1 MQEQLDVEIIVF
13 DIKIIVRGR
22 FNKSVGMNIDNV
34 LLFVHAVV
42 SRRLVSEAEVS
53 IPIQFDV
60 VIAWFDNLVVAAKLF
75 DNRLLHAFGELSDVW
90 GQIAVLH
97 HVLDVEVK
105 GWDDGVLVCCKCK
118 HGRHS

>member
-60 VIAWFDNLVVAAKLF
+60 VIA
-75 DNRLLHAFGELSDVW
+75 
-90 GQIAVLH
+90 
-97 HVLDVEVK
+97 
-105 GWDDGVLVCCKCK
+105 
-118 HGRHS
+118 